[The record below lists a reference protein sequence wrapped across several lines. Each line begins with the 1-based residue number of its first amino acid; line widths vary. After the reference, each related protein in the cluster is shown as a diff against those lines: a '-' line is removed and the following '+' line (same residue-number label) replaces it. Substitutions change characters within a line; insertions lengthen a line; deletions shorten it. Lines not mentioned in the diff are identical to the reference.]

1 MADKVLTDISAGSY
15 SMYQIVD
22 PGDGVSII
30 LRETEDPKGQ
40 VQLMKSVIPVLI
52 RVLQEVK

>member
-1 MADKVLTDISAGSY
+1 MADKVLTDISAGST

-40 VQLMKSVIPVLI
+40 VQLMKSVIPVLV

>member
-1 MADKVLTDISAGSY
+1 MADKVLTDISAGSH